1 MKKFLALVTFSV
13 LAMSTFA
20 KDFNGNLAISL
31 NGSEPTT
38 TEATISLNE
47 TADGSNLYSIVLN
60 NFSFG
65 TYVIGDVTMTDVQGT
80 PTADGKV
87 TFSTEQDATI
97 TNGSSI
103 AGLLG
108 GKVHVKIEDGS
119 FLYGEQLHLV
129 ISLPVSLLGTTI
141 NVSAVFDNAT
151 DAISSKEVANEGQ
164 NTVKEVFDAAGHRL
178 NGMQKGLNILRQAN
192 GTTVKVMKK

>member
-20 KDFNGNLAISL
+20 KDFTGNLAISL

-65 TYVIGDVTMTDVQGT
+65 TYVIGDHQ
-80 PTADGKV
+80 
-87 TFSTEQDATI
+87 
-97 TNGSSI
+97 
-103 AGLLG
+103 
-108 GKVHVKIEDGS
+108 
-119 FLYGEQLHLV
+119 
-129 ISLPVSLLGTTI
+129 
-141 NVSAVFDNAT
+141 AV
-151 DAISSKEVANEGQ
+151 
-164 NTVKEVFDAAGHRL
+164 L
-178 NGMQKGLNILRQAN
+178 
-192 GTTVKVMKK
+192 